1 MATRVQI
8 QVRGLVQGVG
18 FRPFVFSLA
27 GRFALRGRVF
37 NNGDGVLID
46 VEGDGRAV
54 ERFIAEVESN
64 PPKLS
69 VIESVE
75 RFDDLEPA
83 NYRDFRIIESDSS
96 GEKFAPVQ
104 ADVATC
110 DDCLRE
116 LFDPRDRRY
125 RYPFINCANCGPRFT
140 IIEDIPYDR
149 SKTTMREF
157 AMCRDCRVEY
167 ENPLDRRFHAE
178 PIACPHCG
186 PRLFLTPSRGRGT
199 ALDPVDG
206 EDVIYQTSLLLSEG
220 EIIAVKGVGG
230 FHLACD
236 ALNAEAVERLRR
248 RKYRED

>member
-27 GRFALRGRVF
+27 GRLALRGRVF
-37 NNGDGVLID
+37 NNGAGVLID

-64 PPKLS
+64 PPALS

-75 RFDDLEPA
+75 RFDNLEPA
-83 NYRDFRIIESDSS
+83 NYRDFRIIESASS
-96 GEKFAPVQ
+96 GEKFAPVP

-110 DDCLRE
+110 DDCFRE

-125 RYPFINCANCGPRFT
+125 RYPFINCSNCGPRFT

-149 SKTTMREF
+149 AKTTMREF

-167 ENPLDRRFHAE
+167 ENIGMLDRDELRIGDYVLIHVEFAM
-178 PIACPHCG
+178 
-186 PRLFLTPSRGRGT
+186 SK
-199 ALDPVDG
+199 VD
-206 EDVIYQTSLLLSEG
+206 EKE
-220 EIIAVKGVGG
+220 
-230 FHLACD
+230 
-236 ALNAEAVERLRR
+236 AEATLRLLQDLGS
-248 RKYRED
+248 YEAEVAQDEIH